1 MPRVPAHVETAS
13 TSKKRMYAWV
23 TGKSVAH
30 IHFPSLSV
38 CQFVILG
45 VNNAEGM

>member
-1 MPRVPAHVETAS
+1 MWRQLPLV
-13 TSKKRMYAWV
+13 KKRMYAWV